1 MDPKKDEAKAEP
13 EPELEQPLVPLTK
26 ITDPN
31 NVFYTDEN
39 GVKYRVCLPR
49 SGEHLKTA
57 DANFM
62 SYTDDKG
69 VYKEIYLP
77 QGTVKTA
84 WDHLEN
90 ERWDELAKFE
100 PYSKYQYL
108 PTSSTSDRLV
118 LMDLV
123 ADQEYTEDDF
133 KAFEERLE
141 RRREGREK

>member
-1 MDPKKDEAKAEP
+1 MDPSKKDKAKAEP
-13 EPELEQPLVPLTK
+13 DPEPEPDMEPPLVSTLTK

-57 DANFM
+57 EANFM

-100 PYSKYQYL
+100 PYTGQG
-108 PTSSTSDRLV
+108 
-118 LMDLV
+118 
-123 ADQEYTEDDF
+123 YTEDDF
-133 KAFEERLE
+133 KAFEERLK
-141 RRREGREK
+141 RRREGQEN

>member
-13 EPELEQPLVPLTK
+13 EPEPEPLAPRIP

-31 NVFYTDEN
+31 NVFYTDDK
-39 GVKYRVCLPR
+39 GVKHRVWLPPAGTR
-49 SGEHLKTA
+49 LKTA

-69 VYKEIYLP
+69 GYKEIYLP

-100 PYSKYQYL
+100 PYSKYL
-108 PTSSTSDRLV
+108 PTLP
-118 LMDLV
+118 L
-123 ADQEYTEDDF
+123 
-133 KAFEERLE
+133 
-141 RRREGREK
+141 